1 MRFFNSSIIDNT
13 ISLFVGRVLKASLS
27 DQSSSMSS
35 RTSLLFS
42 MCSTV
47 TPILLSGTSFN
58 YKLVSS
64 LHHFLCLRI
73 SCFVGLAIEI
83 WKVTKVQD
91 VSFNFENKILGIF
104 PRITLDDKKDYK
116 DSGTKEFDRY

>member
-1 MRFFNSSIIDNT
+1 
-13 ISLFVGRVLKASLS
+13 
-27 DQSSSMSS
+27 
-35 RTSLLFS
+35 

-47 TPILLSGTSFN
+47 TRILLSGTSFT

-64 LHHFLCLRI
+64 LLHLLCLRI